1 MSNIQTLSTQ
11 DPPSIVM
18 SPQSTHQW
26 SAHGLLHRVW
36 ARLTQRTPFNA
47 AQGLSLDRGLNAAQ
61 QESRERRLPS
71 VELIKVGG
79 VYHVHDRRDPIAHH
93 GTELH
98 ERRIGDRADAL
109 AKRTAVIKTQVTR
122 QA

>member
-36 ARLTQRTPFNA
+36 ARLTQRTPFNT

-79 VYHVHDRRDPIAHH
+79 VYHVHDRRDPIAR
-93 GTELH
+93 TMEQNYTNVELATVQMH
-98 ERRIGDRADAL
+98 WQNAPR
-109 AKRTAVIKTQVTR
+109 
-122 QA
+122 